1 MEVVPGETL
10 ADVVNAR
17 IASGEVAAVAIITAP
32 GEFVRL
38 ELERALALL
47 TSEDAPVA
55 VYGGDTFIGPDD
67 MLLRRPLPD
76 LERLRCQYYYV
87 LSSSGRR
94 ARSPASVVSEPM
106 SPGGQSCTRS
116 HCAPVVNNS

>member
-1 MEVVPGETL
+1 MIGASSASHAHVLAVIDCVLKPTELDRLVRSASGSALIAVDFVEVVPGETL

-55 VYGGDTFIGPDD
+55 VYGGT
-67 MLLRRPLPD
+67 PL
-76 LERLRCQYYYV
+76 
-87 LSSSGRR
+87 S
-94 ARSPASVVSEPM
+94 
-106 SPGGQSCTRS
+106 
-116 HCAPVVNNS
+116 APTTCC